1 MIRRH
6 EVQVVYKR
14 DRFKAKRPAKTVIQ
28 RNDYKHERPHET
40 AHRLLER
47 EGTREAA
54 AAIAW
59 QRLQNQVGGSLRHRH
74 WLAVLR
80 ALGRHDPR

>member
-6 EVQVVYKR
+6 EVQVVYKK
-14 DRFKAKRPAKTVIQ
+14 DRFKAQRPAVIQ

-59 QRLQNQVGGSLRHRH
+59 QRLQNQEGGSLRHAH

-80 ALGRHDPR
+80 ALGRHDQR